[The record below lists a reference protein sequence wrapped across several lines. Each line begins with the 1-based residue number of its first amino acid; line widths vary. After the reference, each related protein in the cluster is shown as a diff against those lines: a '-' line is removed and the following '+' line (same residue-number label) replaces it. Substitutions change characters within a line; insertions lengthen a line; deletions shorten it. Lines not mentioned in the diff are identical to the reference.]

1 MSDLT
6 ALCDELKSNVRTLEE
21 ENEKLK
27 GQLRA
32 QRDELNNTQRDLTA
46 SRTRVAAA
54 EESAHKNCDTKMEL
68 LRLLK
73 DTADHLRV
81 SSDGTNS
88 DVAHRIWAKVNELRK
103 GNSEFLLEV
112 AQATGADTTGTCRNV
127 ADSILVQF
135 SKLKEEC
142 GRDQRNAT
150 KSQAEAAKMLNLLS
164 VVSEAAEEAM
174 GYGKPAGILSG
185 GQFVSRLRYLGELR
199 AAVEEV
205 KKTYDVDGIP
215 ALNTYIEHQ
224 LGAVTELKE
233 HIDVLKA
240 DHQAAIEG
248 RDKELN
254 DALGELKGYH
264 KAYKELE
271 KATVAAMAK
280 VGLRSDAEP
289 YTVQAQVLQ
298 ALERLSEAAF
308 NDTVDSR
315 LKKLE
320 QVCYAAES
328 RSGVMCREE
337 NPWQRIRYVLENM
350 AAEIARL
357 KVNKEN
363 AVSPLVYRRI
373 NELMVFLGADGCRQ
387 GAWVDEASQA
397 IAMLDAIQKKV
408 KEAQNSQVPE
418 EVLRKLWAVLQNLDA
433 KGADMAMAGEGGEW
447 STDIGKALALTERIA
462 QKAYEGQNIKAAC
475 LKLKELL

>member
-6 ALCDELKSNVRTLEE
+6 ALCDELKSNVRMLEQ

-27 GQLRA
+27 EQLRA
-32 QRDELNNTQRDLTA
+32 QRDELKNTQRDLTA

-81 SSDGTNS
+81 SFDGTNS

-142 GRDQRNAT
+142 GRDQKNAA
-150 KSQAEAAKMLNLLS
+150 KSQAEAATMLNTLS
-164 VVSEAAEEAM
+164 VVSEALDNAM
-174 GYGKPAGILSG
+174 GYIKPAGILTG

-199 AAVEEV
+199 VAVEGLKE
-205 KKTYDVDGIP
+205 TYDVDGIP

-224 LGAVTELKE
+224 LGAISELKE

-248 RDKELN
+248 REKELN
-254 DALGELKGYH
+254 ELSDEIKSTKDKLLQAQGELKDYN
-264 KAYKELE
+264 KYYKELH
-271 KATVAAMAK
+271 VAADKAATDA
-280 VGLRSDAEP
+280 GLAP
-289 YTVQAQVLQ
+289 GHGYLVQLSILDV
-298 ALERLSEAAF
+298 LERLSEACV
-308 NDTVDSR
+308 NDTTDTR
-315 LKKLE
+315 IKELE
-320 QVCYAAES
+320 QVCYSAES
-328 RSGVMCREE
+328 RSGVMCKEQS
-337 NPWQRIRYVLENM
+337 PWRRIRYVLENM

-357 KVNKEN
+357 KCTGGNK
-363 AVSPLVYRRI
+363 
-373 NELMVFLGADGCRQ
+373 
-387 GAWVDEASQA
+387 
-397 IAMLDAIQKKV
+397 
-408 KEAQNSQVPE
+408 VPE

-433 KGADMAMAGEGGEW
+433 KGADMAGEGGEW
-447 STDIGKALALTERIA
+447 STDTGKALALIERIA
-462 QKAYEGQNIKAAC
+462 EKAYRGQDIRATC